1 AAERDPALEGYLW
14 QGKQYE
20 GLVVNVLEAFWANGT
35 RLLGEDG
42 TILPEPA
49 RAADALRFLRGLIE
63 TNVSPAWTTAADEE
77 LTRRAFGDGHAIFLR
92 NWPYAMELFEA
103 PGSAVRGKVAF
114 TSLPGRARG
123 AAGVGSTGGAHL
135 AVSRRSRHPELAV
148 ALARHLTSQPAQRA
162 IALGAA
168 LSPTRRDLYHDPEL
182 VRAHPGM
189 PRLDGL
195 MLMGQPRPVTPAYL
209 LVSSTVQPEFSAALV
224 GVKSPERAIADRGAR
239 LGRARQGGVH
249 VASRPRPRRGGRG
262 LDGRRASGGVAP
274 EPPSRAGGGPGA
286 SPHEPAGPAGD
297 RARRRAEPHAPRS
310 LPRSRARARAPRNAA
325 PRRAHADGPA
335 APGDARVP
343 SRLVDGAARVLGGAR
358 RGEVAGA
365 GDRRRARPAR
375 LFPRGHPMTRREAV
389 NRRRGVL
396 LLAPTVLALG
406 TLTVYPGVWVLWLS
420 LQHRIPIFG
429 VSRFAGLD
437 NYAFLAIDSRFASA
451 AATTIIFTVTSV
463 ALEVVLGVAAALAIH
478 AQRGGRRV
486 ALSLLLLAWAMPAV
500 VTAKLFEW
508 LYHPTAGLLNVALGG
523 HALNWLG
530 DPHLALPAVVLADVW
545 RTMPFVAVLC
555 YARLLAIPAELYE
568 AAQVDGAGRL
578 ATLVLITLPMLARI
592 LLVAILFRTLDALR
606 AFDLMFVLTGGGPA
620 GTTETITV
628 YAYRAL
634 FQTLQLGF
642 GSALGVVVFVLVMAV
657 AWAYLKIL
665 RTSAVTA

>member
-1 AAERDPALEGYLW
+1 
-14 QGKQYE
+14 
-20 GLVVNVLEAFWANGT
+20 
-35 RLLGEDG
+35 
-42 TILPEPA
+42 
-49 RAADALRFLRGLIE
+49 
-63 TNVSPAWTTAADEE
+63 
-77 LTRRAFGDGHAIFLR
+77 
-92 NWPYAMELFEA
+92 
-103 PGSAVRGKVAF
+103 
-114 TSLPGRARG
+114 
-123 AAGVGSTGGAHL
+123 
-135 AVSRRSRHPELAV
+135 
-148 ALARHLTSQPAQRA
+148 
-162 IALGAA
+162 
-168 LSPTRRDLYHDPEL
+168 
-182 VRAHPGM
+182 
-189 PRLDGL
+189 
-195 MLMGQPRPVTPAYL
+195 
-209 LVSSTVQPEFSAALV
+209 
-224 GVKSPERAIADRGAR
+224 
-239 LGRARQGGVH
+239 
-249 VASRPRPRRGGRG
+249 
-262 LDGRRASGGVAP
+262 
-274 EPPSRAGGGPGA
+274 
-286 SPHEPAGPAGD
+286 
-297 RARRRAEPHAPRS
+297 
-310 LPRSRARARAPRNAA
+310 
-325 PRRAHADGPA
+325 
-335 APGDARVP
+335 
-343 SRLVDGAARVLGGAR
+343 
-358 RGEVAGA
+358 
-365 GDRRRARPAR
+365 
-375 LFPRGHPMTRREAV
+375 MTRREAV

-437 NYAFLAIDSRFASA
+437 NYAFLAVDSRFSSA

-463 ALEVVLGVAAALAIH
+463 ALEVALGVAAALAIH

-523 HALNWLG
+523 GHALNWLG
-530 DPHLALPAVVLADVW
+530 DPRLALPAVVLADVW

-578 ATLVLITLPMLARI
+578 ATLVLITLPMLSRI

-642 GSALGVVVFVLVMAV
+642 GSALSVVVFVLVMAV
-657 AWAYLKIL
+657 AWAYLRLL
-665 RTSAVTA
+665 RTSMVTA